1 MPGMKDDWDYR
12 LGRASA
18 RVEAM
23 AAEVERAR
31 AALED
36 PNANP
41 DEIDAI
47 LRNVGVAGEEV
58 DAELDDLEERL
69 GGDDVGT

>member
-1 MPGMKDDWDYR
+1 MKDDWDYR